1 MRKLGLLPRLIAGIV
16 AGGLFG
22 TFVGS
27 LNEGTF
33 RTIMIFIVRIFTTFN
48 SIFGSFLSF
57 MIPLIVVSLVSV
69 GLADLG
75 KKANKLF
82 GITLGLA
89 YVSSVCAGFS
99 AFIVGKAVLPGLLEG
114 VSINPDIT
122 EGVTITPIFTIDMPV
137 VFGIMTALILSFVLG
152 LGMANIKSDALLNV
166 MKDIREIV
174 TKVLGTIIIPL
185 IPIHICGLFMRIAV
199 EGELVSTIKLFAVL
213 YAMIL
218 ALQFIY
224 IAIQFLISTTYTK
237 KSFVE
242 GIKNTLP
249 AYFTALGTQS
259 SAATIP
265 VSVECAYKSGSDKDI
280 ADFAIPLLATIHL
293 AGDTITLTLGA
304 MGIMIISG
312 YSVEASS
319 FIPYILMLGVVM
331 VAAPGIPG
339 GGVMAALGLLT
350 DMLMFTPGMQDLM
363 ITLHFSQDSFGT
375 ATNVSGDQ
383 ALCQIIN
390 KFSEKYSDS
399 GEQLEVVEE

>member
-1 MRKLGLLPRLIAGIV
+1 MRKIGLLPRLILGIV
-16 AGGLFG
+16 LGSVFG
-22 TFVGS
+22 VFVGS
-27 LNEGTF
+27 LAEGTF
-33 RTIMIFIVRIFTTFN
+33 KTVMLFIVRLFTTFN

-57 MIPLIVVSLVSV
+57 LIPIIVVSLVSV

-89 YVSSVCAGFS
+89 YISSVGAGFC
-99 AFIVGKAVLPGLLEG
+99 AYIIGKLFLPSVLSG
-114 VSINPDIT
+114 VTINPDIK
-122 EGVTITPIFTIDMPV
+122 EGITISPIFTIDMPV
-137 VFGIMTALILSFVLG
+137 IFGIMTALILSFVLG
-152 LGMANIKSDALLNV
+152 LGMANIKSNALLNV
-166 MKDIREIV
+166 IKDIREII

-185 IPIHICGLFMRIAV
+185 IPFHICGLFMRISV
-199 EGELVSTIKLFAVL
+199 EGELASTIKLFAVL
-213 YAMIL
+213 YIL
-218 ALQFIY
+218 IIILQFIY
-224 IAIQFLISTTYTK
+224 IIIQFLISTMYTK
-237 KSFVE
+237 KSFAESVK
-242 GIKNTLP
+242 IILP

-265 VSVECAYKSGSDKDI
+265 VSVECAYEGGADKDI

-293 AGDTITLTLGA
+293 AGDTIALTLGA

-312 YSVEASS
+312 YSIEASS

-350 DMLMFTPGMQDLM
+350 DMLLFTPGMQDLM

-383 ALCQIIN
+383 ALCQVVNKISKGRIN
-390 KFSEKYSDS
+390 D
-399 GEQLEVVEE
+399 